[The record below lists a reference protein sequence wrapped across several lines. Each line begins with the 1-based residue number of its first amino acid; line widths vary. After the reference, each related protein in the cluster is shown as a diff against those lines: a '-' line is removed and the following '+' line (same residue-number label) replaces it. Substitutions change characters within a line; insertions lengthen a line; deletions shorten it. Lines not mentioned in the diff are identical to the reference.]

1 MLEYI
6 DTDSA
11 ARTTRE
17 QIVRARVCAT
27 CFFTDEQMCVAF
39 PSDAS
44 LGARVCMWW
53 MIRRMQAGVS
63 NIWSAYCAVPKG
75 GKAKVLPVPSESVF
89 LPTNTI
95 FATFFFFPPP
105 RTSGGIPG
113 PNYLLFWPCIWST
126 KCPLSQTII
135 ITLWRSRPFL
145 SLSSL
150 LSRRWAEVTA
160 VTVPLPR
167 PRVLCRFVLAPQGCP
182 TWLFQ
187 QQWLIASAL
196 NEVAL
201 RLTVPTEKGNSSA
214 VR

>member
-1 MLEYI
+1 MQVWGQEHVCDGWYGGCKLVWATYEVPTVQSPRGEKLKCCQFPQKACSYQ
-6 DTDSA
+6 
-11 ARTTRE
+11 RT
-17 QIVRARVCAT
+17 
-27 CFFTDEQMCVAF
+27 
-39 PSDAS
+39 P
-44 LGARVCMWW
+44 
-53 MIRRMQAGVS
+53 
-63 NIWSAYCAVPKG
+63 
-75 GKAKVLPVPSESVF
+75 F
-89 LPTNTI
+89 LPP
-95 FATFFFFPPP
+95 FFFPPP

-214 VR
+214 IR